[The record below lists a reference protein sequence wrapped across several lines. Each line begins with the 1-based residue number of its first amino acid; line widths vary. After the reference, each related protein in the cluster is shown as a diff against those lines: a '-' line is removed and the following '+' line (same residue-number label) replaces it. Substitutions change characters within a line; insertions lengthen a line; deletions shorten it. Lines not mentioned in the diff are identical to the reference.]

1 MVNYLLKKSYQ
12 LKDLKEIKFKDLW
25 GDHGVFTTMWI
36 FDSPPKILFFKDHI
50 SNLIKSTKA
59 YSISKSSLRSDILRL
74 IKENLDNKIKYNH
87 LLRVALNKNTLS
99 ISLRKRVKP
108 KLNFNLKLVNLKR
121 QKPEFKNLKY
131 KEILK
136 HLSKLDNSKSDIG
149 LCHNK
154 KILET
159 GTSNILFVKDRKIF
173 SPINKFYKGI
183 TYKFFKSK
191 IKKIIKKDI
200 LINSLNEFDEI
211 ILIGSGKGI
220 ASVKTINQ
228 INWKRKEFKIYNQLL
243 KHYNSAIN
251 NCQNINKLCEILII
265 LVCFAIQKQVV

>member
-50 SNLIKSTKA
+50 NNLIKSTKA

-131 KEILK
+131 KKILK
-136 HLSKLDNSKSDIG
+136 HLSRLDNTKSDIG

-251 NCQNINKLCEILII
+251 NCPKY
-265 LVCFAIQKQVV
+265 K

>member
-1 MVNYLLKKSYQ
+1 MVNYLLKKSYR
-12 LKDLKEIKFKDLW
+12 LKDLKEIEFKDLW
-25 GDHGVFTTMWI
+25 GDNGVFTTMWI
-36 FDSPPKILFFKDHI
+36 FGSPPKILFFRDHI
-50 SNLIKSTKA
+50 NNLIKSTKA
-59 YSISKSSLRSDILRL
+59 YSILKPSIRSDILKL
-74 IKENLDNKIKYNH
+74 IKENLDSKIKYNH
-87 LLRVALNKNTLS
+87 LLRVAVTKNTLS
-99 ISLRKRVKP
+99 ISLRKRIKP
-108 KLNFNLKLVNLKR
+108 NLNFNLKLINFKR

-131 KEILK
+131 KKILK
-136 HLSKLDNSKSDIG
+136 HLSKLDNSRSDIG
-149 LCHNK
+149 LCSNK
-154 KILET
+154 KIFET
-159 GTSNILFVKDRKIF
+159 GTSNMLFIKDKKIF

-191 IKKIIKKDI
+191 IKKIIKKNI

-251 NCQNINKLCEILII
+251 NCPKY
-265 LVCFAIQKQVV
+265 K

>member
-36 FDSPPKILFFKDHI
+36 YDSPPKILFFKDHI
-50 SNLIKSTKA
+50 NNLIKSTKA
-59 YSISKSSLRSDILRL
+59 YYISKSSLRSDILRL

-149 LCHNK
+149 LCNNK

-159 GTSNILFVKDRKIF
+159 GTSNILFVKNRKIF

-251 NCQNINKLCEILII
+251 NCPKY
-265 LVCFAIQKQVV
+265 K

>member
-1 MVNYLLKKSYQ
+1 MVKYLLKKSYR
-12 LKDLKEIKFKDLW
+12 LKDLKEIEFKDLW
-25 GDHGVFTTMWI
+25 GDIGVFTTMWI
-36 FDSPPKILFFKDHI
+36 FGSPPKILFFRDHI
-50 SNLIKSTKA
+50 NNLIKSTKA
-59 YSISKSSLRSDILRL
+59 YSILKPSIRSDILKL
-74 IKENLDNKIKYNH
+74 IKENLDTKIKYNH
-87 LLRVALNKNTLS
+87 LLRVAVNKNTLS

-149 LCHNK
+149 LCYNK

-220 ASVKTINQ
+220 ASVRTINQ

-251 NCQNINKLCEILII
+251 NCPKY
-265 LVCFAIQKQVV
+265 K

>member
-12 LKDLKEIKFKDLW
+12 LKDLKEIEFKDLW
-25 GDHGVFTTMWI
+25 GDNGVFTTMWI
-36 FDSPPKILFFKDHI
+36 FGSPPRILFFKDHI
-50 SNLIKSTKA
+50 NNLIKSTKA
-59 YSISKSSLRSDILRL
+59 YSIIKSSIRSDILKV
-74 IKENLDNKIKYNH
+74 IEENLDNKIKYNH

-99 ISLRKRVKP
+99 ISFRKRIKP

-149 LCHNK
+149 LCSNK

-159 GTSNILFVKDRKIF
+159 GTSNILFVKDKKIF

-251 NCQNINKLCEILII
+251 NCPKY
-265 LVCFAIQKQVV
+265 K

>member
-149 LCHNK
+149 LCSNK

-251 NCQNINKLCEILII
+251 NCPKY
-265 LVCFAIQKQVV
+265 K